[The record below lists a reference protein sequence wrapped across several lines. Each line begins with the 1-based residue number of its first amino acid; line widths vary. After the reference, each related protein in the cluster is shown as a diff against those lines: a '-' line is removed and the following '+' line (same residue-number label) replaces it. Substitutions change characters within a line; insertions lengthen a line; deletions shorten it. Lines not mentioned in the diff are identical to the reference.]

1 MCHVYKEQVCKIKP
15 NKVKDK
21 ISVSFFMGFKLTLP
35 AFLVRISV
43 RILGIG
49 VSEMGMN
56 NKSCHVSACYMT
68 VR

>member
-21 ISVSFFMGFKLTLP
+21 ISFSFFMGFKLTL
-35 AFLVRISV
+35 LVSISV